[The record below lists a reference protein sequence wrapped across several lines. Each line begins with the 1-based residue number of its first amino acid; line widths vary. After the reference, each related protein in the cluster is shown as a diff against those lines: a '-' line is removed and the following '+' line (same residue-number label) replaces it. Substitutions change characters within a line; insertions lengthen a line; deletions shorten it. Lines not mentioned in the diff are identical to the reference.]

1 MRTPLRRLK
10 KCLLNRENMYETVVF
25 DLDGTLLDT
34 LDDLH
39 GAVNAALT
47 AYALPLRTREE
58 VRSFVGNGIVKL
70 MERSVGCAK
79 VPTVDFDGVLST
91 FKAYYKAHCKDKTQ
105 AYAGIMPLLTALKER
120 GVKAAVVSNKAD
132 FAVKLL
138 AEEYFDGLLLAAVG
152 ENESAGIRKK
162 PAPDSLL
169 AVMAEL
175 GASPETTVYV
185 GDSEVDIRT
194 AKNAGVDCLSVTWG
208 FKDRAFLEE
217 NGAAV
222 LIDEPLQILAYCK

>member
-1 MRTPLRRLK
+1 
-10 KCLLNRENMYETVVF
+10 MYETVVF

-39 GAVNAALT
+39 AAVNAALT
-47 AYALPLRTREE
+47 AYGLPLRSREE
-58 VRSFVGNGIVKL
+58 VRGFVGNGIVKL
-70 MERSVGCAK
+70 MERAVGKAQTE
-79 VPTVDFDGVLST
+79 VADFEGILSA
-91 FKAYYKAHCKDKTQ
+91 FKAYYKLHCKDKTT
-105 AYAGIMPLLTALKER
+105 AYTGIMPLLTALKER
-120 GVKAAVVSNKAD
+120 GVKTAVVSNKAD

-138 AEEYFDGLLLAAVG
+138 AEEYFDGLLLSAVG
-152 ENESAGIRKK
+152 ENESAGIKKK

-175 GASPETTVYV
+175 NADKRTTVYV
-185 GDSEVDIRT
+185 GDSEVDIMT

-217 NGAAV
+217 HGAAV
-222 LIDEPLQILAYCK
+222 LIDEPSQILAYCK

>member
-1 MRTPLRRLK
+1 
-10 KCLLNRENMYETVVF
+10 MYETVIF

-39 GAVNAALT
+39 GAVNAALAT
-47 AYALPLRTREE
+47 YRLPLRSKEE
-58 VRSFVGNGIVKL
+58 VRGFVGNGIVKL
-70 MERSVGCAK
+70 MERAIGGKECRA
-79 VPTVDFDGVLST
+79 DFDGILT
-91 FKAYYKAHCKDKTQ
+91 AFKVYYKEHCKDKT
-105 AYAGIMPLLTALKER
+105 APYAGIMPLLLALKER
-120 GVKAAVVSNKAD
+120 GIKAAVVSNKAD

-169 AVMAEL
+169 AVMEALHADEK
-175 GASPETTVYV
+175 TTVYV
-185 GDSEVDIRT
+185 GDSEVDILT

-208 FKDRAFLEE
+208 FKDRAFLAA
-217 NGAAV
+217 NGARIF
-222 LIDEPLQILAYCK
+222 IDEPSQILAYCK